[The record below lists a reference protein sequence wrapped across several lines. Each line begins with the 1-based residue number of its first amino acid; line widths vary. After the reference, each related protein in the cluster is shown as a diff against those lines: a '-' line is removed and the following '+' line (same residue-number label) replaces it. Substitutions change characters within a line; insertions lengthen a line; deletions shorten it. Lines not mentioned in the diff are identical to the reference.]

1 MTPPRPA
8 SAPNPYLR
16 TKVMTA
22 SPEELRMMLLQGA
35 ERFARAGRRELE
47 AESPNLEKSHESLM
61 KAQRIIV
68 ELSTTMNPKLA
79 PEVVERLTALYTWI
93 YRRLIDA
100 NLTRELEP
108 LDEAIKLIAYERE
121 TWDLLMAQNRAEK
134 SGQAS
139 ATIPPQTRQAAAGSL
154 RQAG

>member
-1 MTPPRPA
+1 
-8 SAPNPYLR
+8 
-16 TKVMTA
+16 
-22 SPEELRMMLLQGA
+22 MLLQGA
-35 ERFARAGRRELE
+35 ERFARAGRRELGSE
-47 AESPNLEKSHESLM
+47 APDLEKSHESLM

-121 TWDLLMAQNRAEK
+121 TWDLLMTQNRAEK
-134 SGQAS
+134 SGEAGALATQAS
-139 ATIPPQTRQAAAGSL
+139 QGSTAM